1 MLEVENLRPIY
12 LKYGAVYNEATGFYE
27 LNGLTDITEEEMF
40 TIFRETHAYKFA
52 GNLDNYFFESPARTN
67 LSRNT
72 NVDSVNKSH
81 PLSMVEFAR
90 NSSFEVL
97 VINRNNEDDA
107 YAGAIGSM
115 NTAFYGCKALRKI
128 IGVLWVNNLVFSE
141 ENTIQFYGCSNLEEV
156 RIKRFIGKSLH
167 LSDCPLLSYET
178 LDYLVANAANTEA
191 ATVTV
196 HGDVYA
202 KLSGTAADYGD
213 NTKEEWM
220 AIMASATEK
229 NISFATA

>member
-12 LKYGAVYNEATGFYE
+12 LKYGAVYNAETGFYE
-27 LNGLTDITEEEMF
+27 LNGLTDITEAQMF

-52 GNLDNYFFESPARTN
+52 GNLDNYFFRSPARTN

-72 NVDSVNKSH
+72 NVDSVNKSY

-90 NSSFEVL
+90 DSRFEVL
-97 VINRNNEDDA
+97 VINRNNEGDA
-107 YAGAIGSM
+107 YAGSIGSM

-128 IGVLWVNNLVFSE
+128 IGVLWVRNLVFSE
-141 ENTIQFYGCSNLEEV
+141 ENTIQFHGCSNLEEV
-156 RIKRFIGKSLH
+156 RIKGFIGKSLH

-196 HGDVYA
+196 HGEVYA
-202 KLSGTAADYGD
+202 KLSGTASEYGD
-213 NTKEEWM
+213 HTQEEWTALM
-220 AIMASATEK
+220 TAAAEK
-229 NISFATA
+229 QISFATV